1 MVEEEPLL
9 VVGVM
14 EGDLAA
20 EEEVATQDSVV
31 QEARR
36 AAADEAVV

>member
-20 EEEVATQDSVV
+20 EEEVATQDWVV

-36 AAADEAVV
+36 AAADDAVV